1 MPSPDK
7 DIKLQEQVKSLYEIM
22 QEEKVEELEIKSPD
36 LKLHIRRKGR
46 NVVHQVVQQHVSG
59 NLGTQHFEQSPEQ
72 PKTEIVAGDTKKSP
86 ITGMFYRSP
95 SPASPMFVKEGDV
108 VESGKTLCI
117 IEAMKVMN
125 EIKATEKIKIVNI
138 LVENGKA
145 VERDQDLF
153 IIEKL

>member
-1 MPSPDK
+1 MPSPEK
-7 DIKLQEQVKSLYEIM
+7 DVKLQEQVKSLYEIM

-36 LKLHIRRKGR
+36 LKLHIRRKGHNAVR
-46 NVVHQVVQQHVSG
+46 HVIQNAAANDSAF
-59 NLGTQHFEQSPEQ
+59 QAEQTFAEQ
-72 PKTEIVAGDTKKSP
+72 KNPVITGFTKKSP

-108 VESGKTLCI
+108 VDAGKTLCI
-117 IEAMKVMN
+117 VEAMKVMN
-125 EIKATEKIKIVNI
+125 EIKATEKMKIVNI
-138 LVENGKA
+138 LVENGKP

>member
-1 MPSPDK
+1 MPSPEK

-36 LKLHIRRKGR
+36 LKLHIRRKGHNAVR
-46 NVVHQVVQQHVSG
+46 HVIQNTAANDSAF
-59 NLGTQHFEQSPEQ
+59 QAEQTFAEQ
-72 PKTEIVAGDTKKSP
+72 KNPVITGFTKKSP
-86 ITGMFYRSP
+86 ITGMFYRAP

-108 VESGKTLCI
+108 VDAGKTLCI
-117 IEAMKVMN
+117 VEAMKVMN
-125 EIKATEKIKIVNI
+125 EIKATEKMKIVNI
-138 LVENGKA
+138 LVENGKP

>member
-7 DIKLQEQVKSLYEIM
+7 DIKLQEQVQSLYEMM

-46 NVVHQVVQQHVSG
+46 NVVHQISHQHVSG
-59 NLGTQHFEQSPEQ
+59 NLGTQHFEQSPET
-72 PKTEIVAGDTKKSP
+72 PKIQSVEGDTKKSP

-95 SPASPMFVKEGDV
+95 SPSLPMFVKEGDIV
-108 VESGKTLCI
+108 DTGKTLCI

-138 LVENGKA
+138 LVENGKP

>member
-1 MPSPDK
+1 MPTPDK
-7 DIKLQEQVKSLYEIM
+7 DIKLQEQVKSLYEMM
-22 QEEKVEELEIKSPD
+22 QEEKVEEIEIKSPD

-46 NVVHQVVQQHVSG
+46 NVVHQFAQQHVSG
-59 NLGTQHFEQSPEQ
+59 NLGTQHFEQGLEQ
-72 PKTEIVAGDTKKSP
+72 PKNESIAGDTKKSP

-108 VESGKTLCI
+108 VEAGKTLCI

-125 EIKATEKIKIVNI
+125 EIKATEKVKIVSI

>member
-1 MPSPDK
+1 MPSPEK

-36 LKLHIRRKGR
+36 LKLHIRRKGSNIVR
-46 NVVHQVVQQHVSG
+46 HVHNVGSSDFMPQA
-59 NLGTQHFEQSPEQ
+59 EQSFSEQ
-72 PKTEIVAGDTKKSP
+72 KNPVITGFTKKSP
-86 ITGMFYRSP
+86 ITGMFYRAP

-108 VESGKTLCI
+108 GDAGKTLCI
-117 IEAMKVMN
+117 VEAMKVMN
-125 EIKATEKIKIVNI
+125 EIKATEKMKIVNI
-138 LVENGKA
+138 LVENGKP